1 MASISSKLKPANGYG
16 WLANR
21 SLLALLPLAV
31 FILVRLQ
38 FVQLALSIIILSKW
52 RMFAVRPRFW
62 PAHIRANAV
71 DLIVGVSI
79 LIFMVHTTSIGLQ
92 LVWVLLYAIWLI
104 GIKPLSSQVMVSA
117 QAAIGQLVGLMAL
130 YLAWDSGPLFG
141 LVLLTGLI
149 CYLAARHFFDSF
161 DEAYAK
167 LLSYFWGYFGAA
179 IAWVLGHWLLFY
191 GVVSQPT
198 LFLTTLGYGL
208 AVLYYFDHNDKLSRI
223 LKRQFVFVMVA
234 IIIVILTFSGW
245 GNKVV

>member
-1 MASISSKLKPANGYG
+1 MI
-16 WLANR
+16 
-21 SLLALLPLAV
+21 
-31 FILVRLQ
+31 
-38 FVQLALSIIILSKW
+38 
-52 RMFAVRPRFW
+52 
-62 PAHIRANAV
+62 
-71 DLIVGVSI
+71 
-79 LIFMVHTTSIGLQ
+79 HTSSIGLQ

-117 QAAIGQLVGLMAL
+117 QAAIGQLAGLMAL

-208 AVLYYFDHNDKLSRI
+208 GVLYYFDHNDKLSRI
-223 LKRQFVFVMVA
+223 LKRQFIFVMVA